1 MKNMKKIG
9 SFLLILLL
17 ICGLLTTGV
26 FAASVTTGISGITR
40 ATVGQSFTVN
50 VIFRGNGVN
59 IGSLDAAITYDTS
72 KLTCTSISS
81 SAVTSDTGG
90 RVVVSY
96 FNIDGASSLQV
107 SLTFTAKAAGTA
119 SVQASVSGCT
129 DQDLNPIGSYSG
141 ASANVTV
148 STPVSSSVQSS
159 RPSTPQSSRPSS
171 SRPSSS
177 QSSSSSSVVD
187 EPQVTPI
194 TVTVDGKSLQVVTSL
209 IGIEV
214 PEGFEA
220 GQDEYRGQTVD
231 VARSTEQD
239 ILLMYLTDA
248 DGNGGFYR
256 FNRAADTFYPFLRIT
271 VNAARY
277 TATERPETVKVPTGW
292 TATTV
297 TFGDQDIPAYQSD
310 DPAYEGFYLVYAAN
324 GQGEVNF
331 YLFDIEDG
339 TMQRYVQSEGYAP
352 ITNPDGPISADP
364 KGNFFE
370 RLLSDRPIFV
380 TMCVAWA
387 LVVLIAGA
395 WLVFHFARVHAKV
408 SDKQRK
414 TKEEKITKKLEKRAA
429 RAAKKNK
436 VAQQKPE
443 IGSLDEETT
452 EPTEES
458 ETPEQP
464 EESETPE
471 QPEELETPEQPEES
485 EESEESEETQE

>member
-1 MKNMKKIG
+1 MKNIKKTVSI
-9 SFLLILLL
+9 LLILLL
-17 ICGLLTTGV
+17 VCSLSIGV
-26 FAASVTTGISGITR
+26 FAASVTTGISGTTK

-59 IGSLDAAITYDTS
+59 IGSLDAVISYDTS

-90 RVVVSY
+90 RVMVSY

-129 DQDLNPIGSYSG
+129 DQDLNPIGSFSG

-148 STPVSSSVQSS
+148 SNPVAPPSQQSS
-159 RPSTPQSSRPSS
+159 RPSASQSSRPSS

-177 QSSSSSSVVD
+177 QSSSGSSVVD
-187 EPQVTPI
+187 EPQVTAL
-194 TVTVDGKSLQVVTSL
+194 TVTVDGKSKYIVSSL
-209 IGIEV
+209 VGIEL
-214 PEGFEA
+214 PAEFEVA
-220 GQDEYRGQTVD
+220 QDEYQGQTVD

-239 ILLMYLTDA
+239 ILLMYLTDP
-248 DGNGGFYR
+248 DGSNGGFYR
-256 FNRAADTFYPFLRIT
+256 FNRAANTFYPFLRIT

-277 TATERPETVKVPTGW
+277 TAIERPETVKVPTGW

-443 IGSLDEETT
+443 IGSLDEEPI

-464 EESETPE
+464 EESEDI
-471 QPEELETPEQPEES
+471 
-485 EESEESEETQE
+485 QE

>member
-1 MKNMKKIG
+1 MKNIKKIG
-9 SFLLILLL
+9 SILLILLL
-17 ICGLLTTGV
+17 VCGLSIGV
-26 FAASVTTGISGITR
+26 FAASVTTGISGTTK

-59 IGSLDAAITYDTS
+59 IGSLDASITYDTS

-81 SAVTSDTGG
+81 AAVTGDAGG
-90 RVVVSY
+90 KVTVSY
-96 FNIDGASSLQV
+96 SNIDGTPSLQV
-107 SLTFTAKAAGTA
+107 GLTFTAKQAGTA
-119 SVQASVSGCT
+119 VVQASVAGCT

-141 ASANVTV
+141 SSVNVTV
-148 STPVSSSVQSS
+148 SNPVAPSSQSSSRPSSSQSS
-159 RPSTPQSSRPSS
+159 RPSSSRPSS

-194 TVTVDGKSLQVVTSL
+194 TVMVDGKSMQVVTSL

-214 PEGFEA
+214 PEGFEL
-220 GQDEYRGQTVD
+220 GQDEYQGQTVD

-239 ILLMYLTDA
+239 ILLMYLTNA
-248 DGNGGFYR
+248 DGQGGFYR
-256 FNRAADTFYPFLRIT
+256 FNRAANTFYPFLRIT

-277 TATERPETVKVPTGW
+277 TAVERPETVKVPTGW
-292 TATTV
+292 AATTV
-297 TFGDQDIPAYQSD
+297 TFGDQEIPAYQSD

-339 TMQRYVQSEGYAP
+339 TLQRYVQSEGYAP
-352 ITNPDGPISADP
+352 ITNPDGPLSADP

-414 TKEEKITKKLEKRAA
+414 SKEEKITRKLEKRAA

-443 IGSLDEETT
+443 IGSLDEETA

-458 ETPEQP
+458 EVPEQ
-464 EESETPE
+464 
-471 QPEELETPEQPEES
+471 S
-485 EESEESEETQE
+485 EESDETQE

>member
-1 MKNMKKIG
+1 MKKMKKIC
-9 SFLLILLL
+9 SILLILLL
-17 ICGLLTTGV
+17 VCGLTTGV
-26 FAASVTTGISGITR
+26 FAASVTTGISGTTK

-81 SAVTSDTGG
+81 AAVTSDAGG
-90 RVVVSY
+90 RVMVSY

-107 SLTFTAKAAGTA
+107 SLTFTAKTAGTA

-129 DQDLNPIGSYSG
+129 DQELNPIGSYSG
-141 ASANVTV
+141 ASVNVTV
-148 STPVSSSVQSS
+148 SNPVAPSSQQSS
-159 RPSTPQSSRPSS
+159 RPSSSQSSRPSS

-187 EPQVTPI
+187 EPQVTPL
-194 TVTVDGKSLQVVTSL
+194 TVTVDGKSKYVVCSL
-209 IGIEV
+209 VGIE
-214 PEGFEA
+214 PPAEFEIA
-220 GQDEYRGQTVD
+220 QDEYQGQTVD
-231 VARSTEQD
+231 VARSTVQD
-239 ILLMYLTDA
+239 ILLMYLTDT
-248 DGNGGFYR
+248 DGTGGFYR
-256 FNRAADTFYPFLRIT
+256 FNRAANTFYPFLRIT

-277 TATERPETVKVPTGW
+277 TAAERPETVKIPTGW

-352 ITNPDGPISADP
+352 ITNPDGPLSADP

-414 TKEEKITKKLEKRAA
+414 SKEDKITKKLEKRAA

-443 IGSLDEETT
+443 IGSLDEETAEEPT
-452 EPTEES
+452 ESTEES

-464 EESETPE
+464 EESD
-471 QPEELETPEQPEES
+471 
-485 EESEESEETQE
+485 ETQE